1 MKFTLPKLTKP
12 KFTKPTK
19 TQVKKFLIYCLIV
32 LGGNALAAAGTAF
45 FIEPNGLVMGG
56 TTGVG
61 IFVRNLLNKVSSA
74 DETLTSWIVNITVYT
89 ANIILFVI
97 GAVLLGKKFAASTLA
112 GTLLYPSFM
121 SLYKLISGGKPI
133 VTDTVLAVLFGALIF
148 GLGVAMVVRVGASTG
163 GTDIPPLI
171 LHKFFNLP
179 VSVTMWC
186 LDASIVLLELFVVD
200 DIGLVFYGI
209 IICLISSFAIEK
221 LSPIGM
227 KKTQVKIVSK
237 QYRAIREMILKE
249 LNRGVTVLYGQTG
262 YLKERC
268 HMLLTIVSNRELV
281 KLKNKVQEIDP
292 EAFMT
297 ISEVSEVRGRGFS
310 SEGIR
315 LPKELE
321 GKDEEELAEAA
332 ANVAE
337 AVANSAEAAAN
348 AADNPLASSE
358 PSASPQE
365 KE

>member
-1 MKFTLPKLTKP
+1 MKFTKP

-32 LGGNALAAAGTAF
+32 LSGNALAAAGTAF

-61 IFVRNLLNKVSSA
+61 IFVRNLLEKGGSA
-74 DETLTSWIVNITVYT
+74 DETLINWIVNITVYT

-121 SLYKLISGGKPI
+121 SLYKLISGGKPL
-133 VTDTVLAVLFGALIF
+133 VTDTVLAVFFGALIF

-171 LHKFFNLP
+171 LYKFFGLP

-186 LDASIVLLELFVVD
+186 LDASIVLLQLFVVE

-209 IICLISSFAIEK
+209 IICLISSAAIEK

-237 QYRAIREMILKE
+237 KYRAIREMILSE

-268 HMLLTIVSNRELV
+268 HMILTIVSNRELV

-297 ISEVSEVRGRGFS
+297 ISVVSEVRGRGFS
-310 SEGIR
+310 TEGIR

-321 GKDEEELAEAA
+321 VKDEEDIEEVPAA
-332 ANVAE
+332 TAGDK
-337 AVANSAEAAAN
+337 SHT
-348 AADNPLASSE
+348 SE
-358 PSASPQE
+358 TPA
-365 KE
+365 